1 MRLAAALVVC
11 GSGLLAVGG
20 LAHSLGLTHNPA
32 PTPKKLAAAAAGA
45 VLVAAGLMRLPQV
58 RAAVFR
64 DAARWWRPGRA
75 FGTGGFAVAVT
86 VTTLLLSAYPLGQ
99 LFDGGPLCYENA
111 FDERLYLQYD
121 FSRGLQG
128 PARSG
133 QYLVTAGHELGL
145 SGAWLNLLFDLIAP
159 GVFAVPAWAALRG
172 SGWRPEPA
180 GAAALALLVLP
191 AAAGTWNPL
200 AARWFDHLHATD
212 GLYWVT
218 APQAW
223 YLPMM
228 RTPEPQWSL
237 ILLAGAA
244 AAAIRLRSWW
254 PAYAVLPVLYP
265 FVAVPAAFVVI
276 TLRLSAPRGP
286 LAGRPFTAAAAAYL
300 IVSACLAVYF
310 TALPP
315 ANTAHILCPSRLP
328 LVSTTGAL
336 SLAAFA
342 FLARTTPPGL
352 RRASL
357 AVALA
362 PTAAAN
368 QQVISGVLAQPN
380 NFEQNFGVVAV
391 AFVLAVGAYPLLRR
405 AGPRLLAATALSA
418 MIALHAAWVW
428 EIRRV
433 PPPSAALVDALA
445 ESPATVAIN
454 DPDVAALLCLLHP
467 RQPLSPFALQ
477 GIYATYGR
485 VGDGPF
491 EAYRR
496 ARAEVLADP
505 ELADRFAACTARLD
519 RRYRHEDADF
529 FLHHIGRR
537 SDFAV
542 IRDPAAPPP
551 PQSDRPRLRVFFV
564 R

>member
-1 MRLAAALVVC
+1 MRLAAVLLAC
-11 GSGLLAVGG
+11 GAGLLTVGS
-20 LAHSLGLTHNPA
+20 LAHTLGLTRNPTA
-32 PTPKKLAAAAAGA
+32 TPKKLAAAAAGA

-58 RAAVFR
+58 RAGVFR

-75 FGTGGFAVAVT
+75 FGAGGFAAT
-86 VTTLLLSAYPLGQ
+86 LAVTTLLLAAYPLGQ
-99 LFDGGPLCYENA
+99 LLDGGPVCYENA

-145 SGAWLNLLFDLIAP
+145 SGAWVNLLFDLLAP
-159 GVFAVPAWAALRG
+159 GVFAVLARAALRG

-200 AARWFDHLHATD
+200 AARWFDHLHATG

-276 TLRLSAPRGP
+276 TLRLSASGGP
-286 LAGRPFTAAAAAYL
+286 LAGRTPAAAATAYL
-300 IVSACLAVYF
+300 IVSAVLAVYF
-310 TALPP
+310 AALAP

-336 SLAAFA
+336 ALAAFVL
-342 FLARTTPPGL
+342 LARAIPPGL
-352 RRASL
+352 RSAAL

-391 AFVLAVGAYPLLRR
+391 PFVLVAAAYPLLRR
-405 AGPRLLAATALSA
+405 SGPCVLAAIALTA
-418 MIALHAAWVW
+418 MIVLHAAWVY

-433 PPPSAALVDALA
+433 PPPSAALVEALA
-445 ESPATVAIN
+445 EAPATVAIN
-454 DPDVAALLCLLHP
+454 DPDVAGLFCLLHP
-467 RQPLSPFALQ
+467 RQPLSPFAVQ

-505 ELADRFAACTARLD
+505 ELAERFAACTARLD
-519 RRYRHEDADF
+519 RRYRHEEADL

-537 SDFAV
+537 TDFAV
-542 IRDPAAPPP
+542 LRDPAAPPP